1 MSSPRLHILPWDQ
14 PLVRLAAAWLAEGW
28 PGRAPLDLAGLLV
41 VVPTKQSGRRLRE
54 ALAALAARQGQAVFP
69 PKVILPETLTTL
81 GAPTADVAS
90 RIDLQLAWIE
100 VLRTL
105 EPEEFRAVFPVD
117 PAERNFVWAR
127 RLAVQL
133 IRLQGT
139 LGESGLRIADVPVR
153 VSSDEG
159 GFPESARWE
168 QLAVLEQRTDA
179 ALARRGLR
187 DPHAARRAFAAAPVL
202 APEVTRVVVIGTP
215 DPWPLALMILEKHTA
230 RVPVDVLVHAPSA
243 EPVSGLF
250 DPWGRPLPDVWAA
263 RDLAL
268 QDFERQV
275 HLCANPAAQ
284 AERIVGLARGYA
296 QPDGVLAV
304 GVADPEVLPPLEN
317 ALARAGVTAF
327 NPEGRMRRRDGLYAL
342 LEALAAFAG
351 EASFESAAALV
362 RCPDVLEWLASRATT
377 QRFSPATVLSE
388 LDELHAR
395 HLPPTLAAA
404 REHAERF
411 PAAAGALGVLG
422 ELKRTLTTGSFPENA
437 AAALAQIF
445 DARRIDVATPLA
457 ESAVAWTELVRE
469 AAKALAAFGADALSL
484 AEKWELVLG
493 QFAEGRQATDK
504 TPGALDLLGWL
515 ELPWEDAPHL
525 VVAGFNDGS
534 VPEAVQGDVFLPEAL
549 RVKLGLK
556 SNAMRF
562 ARDAYL
568 LSALAASRTKAGRID
583 LLVGKTS
590 TAGEPRRPSRLLLR
604 CPDAELPERVERLFR
619 HVDNAKPSLPW
630 TRAWRLEPRVV
641 KAPARVSV
649 TALRDYLACPLRFY
663 FKQVLRMGHVETS
676 KAELD
681 AMDFGTL
688 VHTALQQL
696 GVDDAL
702 RETTDAT
709 VLRDGLLAHFE
720 SAVRARYGEDLTL
733 PLVIQFES
741 ARQRLRAAA
750 EVEARERADGWRTVR
765 VESKFELSLGDGLP
779 VISGRIDRIDQHA
792 DGRVRVLDYKTSD
805 TMKEPAAAHIRTAK
819 PADAERP
826 DWLCFTDAAGKTRAW
841 SDLQLPLYRRA
852 VAAEFGD
859 AVACGYFSL
868 PKAAGETAVVE
879 WPDFTR
885 ELQGD
890 AERCAR
896 GAVEAIKA
904 GVFWPPAEIKSAND
918 EDWAELFHQG
928 AEESVAWSVAREDG
942 A

>member
-1 MSSPRLHILPWDQ
+1 MSSPRLHVLPWDQ
-14 PLVRLAAAWLAEGW
+14 PLVRRAAAWLAEGW
-28 PGRAPLDLAGLLV
+28 EGREPLDLAGFLV
-41 VVPTKQSGRRLRE
+41 IVPTKQSGRRLRE
-54 ALAALAARQGQAVFP
+54 ALAALAARRGQAVFP

-81 GAPTADVAS
+81 GAPAAEVAG
-90 RIDLQLAWIE
+90 RLELQLAWVE

-117 PAERNFVWAR
+117 PADRNFGWAR

-139 LGESGLRIADVPVR
+139 LGESGLRIADVPAR
-153 VSSDEG
+153 VSADDG

-168 QLAVLEQRTDA
+168 ELAVLEQRTDA
-179 ALARRGLR
+179 VLARRGLR
-187 DPHAARRAFAAAPVL
+187 DPHAVRRAFAAAPVL
-202 APEVTRVVVIGTP
+202 APEVTRVVMIGTP
-215 DPWPLALMILEKHTA
+215 DPWPLALAILEKHAA
-230 RVPVDVLVHAPSA
+230 RVPVDVLVHAPDD
-243 EPVSGLF
+243 EPVERLF
-250 DPWGRPLPDVWAA
+250 DGWGRPLPEVWAA
-263 RDLAL
+263 RHWVLP
-268 QDFERQV
+268 DFARQV

-284 AERIVGLARGYA
+284 AERIVGLARGYT

-327 NPEGRMRRRDGLYAL
+327 NPEGRQRRRDGFHAL
-342 LEALAAFAG
+342 LAALATFAG
-351 EASFESAAALV
+351 DAGFEPAAALV
-362 RCPDVLEWLASRATT
+362 RCPDMLAWLAARAEA
-377 QRFSPATVLSE
+377 RSFSPATLLDE

-404 REHAERF
+404 REQAGRF
-411 PAAAGALGVLG
+411 PAAAFALDALDA
-422 ELKRTLTTGSFPENA
+422 LRRTLTTGRFPENA
-437 AAALAQIF
+437 ATALAEIF
-445 DARRIDVATPLA
+445 AARDIDIATPLA
-457 ESAVAWTELVRE
+457 GSAKEWTELLRE
-469 AAKALAAFGADALSL
+469 AAGALTAFGVDALSL

-493 QFAEGRQATDK
+493 QFAEGRQTTDK

-534 VPEAVQGDVFLPEAL
+534 VPDAVQGDVFLPEAL
-549 RVKLGLK
+549 RLKLGLK

-568 LSALAASRTKAGRID
+568 LAALAASRLKTGRID

-604 CPDAELPERVERLFR
+604 CPDEELPARVAWLFR
-619 HVDNAKPSLPW
+619 HVDNARPSLPW
-630 TRAWRLEPRVV
+630 TRAWKLTPRQV
-641 KAPARVSV
+641 KPPSRVSV
-649 TALRDYLACPLRFY
+649 TALRDYLECPLRFY
-663 FKQVLRMGHVETS
+663 FRHLLHMDHVETS

-696 GVDDAL
+696 GTDPAL
-702 RETTDAT
+702 RETTDAAT
-709 VLRDGLLAHFE
+709 LRDGLLAHFE
-720 SAVRARYGEDLTL
+720 SAARARYGTDLTL

-750 EVEARERADGWRTVR
+750 EVEARERADGWRTLR
-765 VESKFELSLGDGLP
+765 VETKFELSLGDGLP
-779 VISGRIDRIDQHA
+779 VVSGRIDRIDRHA

-805 TMKEPAAAHIRTAK
+805 TLKQPAAAHLRTVK
-819 PADAERP
+819 PEDEGRP
-826 DWLCFTDAAGKTRAW
+826 DWLVCTDAAGKPRAW
-841 SDLQLPLYRRA
+841 TDLQLPLYRLA

-859 AVACGYFSL
+859 AVSCGYFSL
-868 PKAAGETAVVE
+868 PKAAGETAVTL
-879 WPDFTR
+879 WPDLTR
-885 ELQGD
+885 EVQSE

-896 GAVEAIKA
+896 GAAAAIAA

-918 EDWAELFHQG
+918 ENWAELFHQG
-928 AEESVAWSVAREDG
+928 SAASVAWPVGKEAG
-942 A
+942 P